1 MNLSK
6 LAAISIL
13 SMSFAATANDIEIKK
28 DGEVFNIQ
36 ELTRSELID
45 LVSLLSN
52 KATINDLGIE
62 NSSDLQSDH
71 EFIDIDAI
79 EVLFQRADA
88 TRTSR

>member
-1 MNLSK
+1 MKLSK
-6 LAAISIL
+6 LAAISVL
-13 SMSFAATANDIEIKK
+13 SMSFAANAQDFEVKK
-28 DGEVFNIQ
+28 YGEVFNIK
-36 ELTRSELID
+36 ELTKSELID

-52 KATINDLGIE
+52 RAVINDLDLE
-62 NSSDLQSDH
+62 NNFDLQPEH